1 MSRPAHPCPKV
12 LSFGEILWDIF
23 GDRETIGGAPF
34 NVAAHLAQFGIQS
47 HFYSRIGSDRR
58 GSLARHRLLDL
69 GVSDTWLQV
78 DPTRATGR
86 VNVSLDA
93 AGQPSY
99 AIGADAAWDAI
110 EAPTPPIADELVIE
124 NFSALVCGTLAQRS
138 KGNQRALAAIRAIL
152 PGVPVFYDVNLRGSE
167 TPLATVLQTLPG
179 TTLVKMNEAEM
190 VAIAEKILGR
200 VPPAEDFYSALHDR
214 YGVRVL
220 LCTRGAEGCPVHH
233 EGGDAFTSPVR
244 PVEVACNPLIATI
257 YPTNKTTKL
266 NHFHAWFPGGI
277 VIGGLVSYALNATG
291 FGWKVQFASMALP
304 LAVYG
309 FMFVGQKFPRTERVE
324 QGISTGAMFAACV
337 RPGFLLMVAC
347 MMMTAATELGPG
359 QWIPDI
365 LSHAGVSGILVL
377 VWITGLMAVGRQ
389 FAGPFVHKLSS
400 TGMLLM
406 SAVLSAAGLY
416 LMSKT
421 TGSLLFA
428 SATIFAFGVC
438 FFWPTMLG
446 YVSENYPKT
455 GALGLAIM
463 GGAGMLSAGYMVPM
477 IGKFYD
483 QGILARLPAGADLAT
498 ATMDIQSAAGLETL
512 GKVAVVPV
520 VLAVVFLGFWFSAEE
535 KNKVSHCR
543 GPLPKRS
550 K

>member
-359 QWIPDI
+359 QWISFGTSLNHSRAQTNQGVGPNSFITRDTPVFATSLRI
-365 LSHAGVSGILVL
+365 LMTGCRVVS
-377 VWITGLMAVGRQ
+377 LMSSQRSFLTSWVRMPQSKQQISLGSSPRYFALFAATVSIRRQ
-389 FAGPFVHKLSS
+389 S
-400 TGMLLM
+400 TGDNMPISRG
-406 SAVLSAAGLY
+406 SASGGVTASHGF
-416 LMSKT
+416 S
-421 TGSLLFA
+421 FA
-428 SATIFAFGVC
+428 KPSSG
-438 FFWPTMLG
+438 
-446 YVSENYPKT
+446 
-455 GALGLAIM
+455 
-463 GGAGMLSAGYMVPM
+463 
-477 IGKFYD
+477 
-483 QGILARLPAGADLAT
+483 
-498 ATMDIQSAAGLETL
+498 
-512 GKVAVVPV
+512 
-520 VLAVVFLGFWFSAEE
+520 
-535 KNKVSHCR
+535 
-543 GPLPKRS
+543 
-550 K
+550 